1 MKSIV
6 LKGYGTQHLG
16 VEGGRG
22 MIIRAPKGWV
32 TSAIERMK
40 FYSHLSCIWS
50 RYYINTIK
58 MKYIFNNKHIIDEI
72 F

>member
-6 LKGYGTQHLG
+6 FKRIWDPTFG

-32 TSAIERMK
+32 TRALERVK
-40 FYSHLSCIWS
+40 LYSHLSYNFGS
-50 RYYINTIK
+50 TFLY
-58 MKYIFNNKHIIDEI
+58 
-72 F
+72 